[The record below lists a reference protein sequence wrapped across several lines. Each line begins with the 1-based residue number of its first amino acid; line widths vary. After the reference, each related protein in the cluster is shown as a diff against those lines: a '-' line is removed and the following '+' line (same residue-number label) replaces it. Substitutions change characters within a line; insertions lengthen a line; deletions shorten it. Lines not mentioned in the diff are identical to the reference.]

1 MRRPGGRPSSS
12 RLRIIDPLVQTE
24 RSSRPR
30 PGVYG
35 CLTGGDLQRGPA
47 RPLGAPHRAGSSVTR
62 NSRAG
67 SRHTSMHWWV
77 SCGMIPASLIKVAQ
91 HVNQR
96 RMRGAAGHFFGS
108 IRISQPIFRAVPG
121 FLWVILMGKGSVEAR
136 GKRAAF
142 SKPRWA
148 RSVRPRGRQLPQGPS
163 VSDKMALTEG
173 SHARCRTGPP
183 RPRTGV
189 EPCHDPVHAESAD
202 LCRPNAQFPPER
214 QRYEALTPFGK
225 SGYSHFFHR
234 KVVS

>member
-1 MRRPGGRPSSS
+1 M
-12 RLRIIDPLVQTE
+12 
-24 RSSRPR
+24 
-30 PGVYG
+30 
-35 CLTGGDLQRGPA
+35 
-47 RPLGAPHRAGSSVTR
+47 PHSATFTITITQKS
-62 NSRAG
+62 
-67 SRHTSMHWWV
+67 
-77 SCGMIPASLIKVAQ
+77 
-91 HVNQR
+91 
-96 RMRGAAGHFFGS
+96 GS

-163 VSDKMALTEG
+163 VSNKMALTEG

-202 LCRPNAQFPPER
+202 LCRPNAQFPQER
-214 QRYEALTPFGK
+214 QRYEALTPFMK
-225 SGYSHFFHR
+225 SGYSQKSSDSEGGLRFVISR
-234 KVVS
+234 SAVRVRASAPMLSIS